1 MTEEK
6 EQVSK
11 GEQEYESGAS
21 RETEVP
27 TENAV
32 KQSLTISSPVVVTKK
47 KKKKKKINI
56 LKRTCRSTFLICHQ
70 YFQFC

>member
-47 KKKKKKINI
+47 KKKKKKKNQH
-56 LKRTCRSTFLICHQ
+56 S
-70 YFQFC
+70 